1 MPVKDAGLKTH
12 VVKNKYVHVQL
23 KAPWHHRT
31 ILIYLPGPVN
41 SSVTNKNKV
50 CYNRGKT
57 GPLSREVITI
67 NHEPC
72 RKKPDD
78 SPEGNFFD
86 LAVIGAG
93 PAGSL
98 SAALA
103 ADFGLSTVIIEQ
115 KKLPRLKPCGGFV
128 SARSLSLL
136 PDDLRLPPE
145 SIMEIKK
152 IVVVSGGRHRRFS
165 STSRLGLL
173 IKRTQFDY
181 TLARYAVDKGAVLLE
196 NHALDKLIQVENG
209 NPGPGWYKIETTG
222 DTFPLVG
229 ARYVIGADGALS
241 RLARLSG
248 LRKSPPGLTGWGM
261 STTIEP
267 SSLETETGTL
277 FFYPRPFLGGMGWS
291 FHGSGWA
298 NRGIGGLAG
307 RRLLQKAYC
316 RIFSEKAG
324 HNELH
329 AWPLPFAGPLKKAA
343 RGNLFLTGDAAGLV
357 EPFSGEGLY
366 NSLKSAR
373 LAFLALVGAEKE
385 KSSAG
390 KIYQDLFND
399 HFRKNF
405 AGSLAGAVLLHGRF
419 ICNPSSLPR
428 LIAALMENKLWFNRA
443 GEFYWD
449 SA

>member
-1 MPVKDAGLKTH
+1 VK
-12 VVKNKYVHVQL
+12 
-23 KAPWHHRT
+23 
-31 ILIYLPGPVN
+31 I
-41 SSVTNKNKV
+41 
-50 CYNRGKT
+50 
-57 GPLSREVITI
+57 I
-67 NHEPC
+67 NHETC
-72 RKKPDD
+72 QKKPDD

-103 ADFGLSTVIIEQ
+103 AGFGLSTVVIEQ
-115 KKLPRLKPCGGFV
+115 KKLPRFKPCGGFV
-128 SARSLSLL
+128 SARALSLL
-136 PDDLRLPPE
+136 PNDLRLPPE
-145 SIMEIKK
+145 DVMEIKT
-152 IVVVSGGRHRRFS
+152 IVVVSGGRHRHFS

-173 IKRTQFDY
+173 IKRTQLDY
-181 TLARYAVDKGAVLLE
+181 TLARYAAAKGAILLE
-196 NHALDKLIQVENG
+196 NHALDKLTPVKNG
-209 NPGPGWYKIETTG
+209 NPGPDWYRIETTG
-222 DTFPLVG
+222 DTFPLVE

-248 LRKSPPGLTGWGM
+248 LRKSSPGFTGWGL
-261 STTIEP
+261 STIIKP
-267 SSLETETGTL
+267 PPPETDTGTL
-277 FFYPRPFLGGMGWS
+277 FFYPHPFLGGMGWS
-291 FHGSGWA
+291 FHGSEWA

-307 RRLLQKAYC
+307 RHLLRKAYC
-316 RIFSEKAG
+316 SLFSEKAG
-324 HNELH
+324 HTELY

-343 RGNLFLTGDAAGLV
+343 RGNLLLTGDAAGLV

-373 LAFLALVGAEKE
+373 LAFLALAGAEKE

-390 KIYQDLFND
+390 KIYQDLFDD

-419 ICNPSSLPR
+419 ICDPSSQPR